1 MAKISNI
8 DDVKKLF
15 ENLHNLLWNKEG
27 FNPEKALEHLN
38 FFLFLK
44 AIEPHIKS
52 INLSDKCKFSYL
64 VSIKD
69 ENILYETFNDIIVP
83 EIYENDITRT
93 YFKFIEIK
101 GCKNLRTIINEI
113 NKIDI
118 NNSDFDLLGTLYEY
132 IISRGCKDMS
142 DNGQYFTNRKLCD
155 LAVKLSLSL
164 YENVNINMIDPF
176 CGTGGFI
183 ISFVKF
189 INSCLT
195 KEQIREFWTQN
206 KKFIYGNDI
215 KIGNCMSTRLNLLF
229 HTGVPFDETITQGN
243 SFYDEIFGNQKYD
256 FIFTNPPYGGDK
268 DIGDEY
274 KFKYR
279 EKYGN
284 QYIYKVN
291 NRIRNINIPID
302 AKDATAVQL
311 CLDLL
316 APQGTCAIVL
326 DDGFYFGAN
335 KKLTELRKYLVE
347 NFNIRYIV
355 DIPQDAFENTSTK
368 TSILIFQNN
377 GKTEEIKILDFKS
390 GSEIIKININEI
402 REKNYTLNYNRYIKK
417 FWNIPNDYKLY
428 KLKDI
433 ISYCKVGKNKPPD
446 DKNGKLY
453 PYYGTSGI
461 TGYTDYFLED
471 GKYIL
476 CARGGTIGNLFLVVG
491 KSWPSDH
498 NFIIK
503 TDENT
508 CNLKYLYY
516 FLKANKNLLSEKKQG
531 TIIPG
536 ITKDI
541 IYEIEIHLPNLQIQH
556 QISNFIYYYDQL
568 YKNIKESIDNM
579 EKVLISS
586 VNLLSYNVQ
595 NFLTIDDICTFLPK
609 SKYPAS
615 YGREKGEYRFYVS
628 SQDKKLY
635 CDNYDYE
642 DECII
647 IGTGGKVSIHIDF
660 KFSSA
665 MQTYVLKP
673 KDNLYLPYLYYLLK
687 GNINILENGFQGT
700 TIKNITK
707 EYLKSLQIPIPE
719 LSKQM
724 SIKDGHEFII
734 SSKNNLKIWKQI
746 IDEKLNTLKIQ

>member
-44 AIEPHIKS
+44 AIEPHIES

-64 VSIKD
+64 VSLKD
-69 ENILYETFNDIIVP
+69 ENILYETFNDIVVP

-113 NKIDI
+113 DKIDVE
-118 NNSDFDLLGTLYEY
+118 NSDFDLLGTLYEY

-142 DNGQYFTNRKLCD
+142 DSGQYFTNRQLCD
-155 LAVKLSLSL
+155 YAVKLSLNL

-183 ISFVKF
+183 ISFVKY

-195 KEQIREFWTQN
+195 KEQIKEFWTQN
-206 KKFIYGNDI
+206 KNFIYGNDI

-229 HTGVPFDETITQGN
+229 HTGVPFDGTISQGN
-243 SFYDEIFGNQKYD
+243 SFYDEIFGDRKYD

-279 EKYGN
+279 EKIGN

-291 NRIRNINIPID
+291 SRIRNINIPID
-302 AKDATAVQL
+302 AKDAAAVQL

-316 APQGTCAIVL
+316 SPQGTCAIVL
-326 DDGFYFGAN
+326 DDGFYFGGN
-335 KKLTELRKYLVE
+335 KKLIDLRKYLVE

-355 DIPQDAFENTSTK
+355 DIPQDAFENTKTK
-368 TSILIFQNN
+368 TSLMIFQNN
-377 GKTEEIKILDFKS
+377 GKTKEIQVLDFKS
-390 GSEIIKININEI
+390 GSKIIKININEI

-417 FWNIPNDYKLY
+417 NWNIPNEYSLY
-428 KLKDI
+428 KLKDV
-433 ISYCKVGKNKPPD
+433 ISYCKTGKNRSKD
-446 DKNGKLY
+446 EKNGKLY
-453 PYYGTSGI
+453 PYYGTASI
-461 TGYTDYFLED
+461 TGYIDEFLED
-471 GKYIL
+471 GEYIL
-476 CARGGTIGNLFLVVG
+476 CVHSGTIGNVFLVTG
-491 KSWPSDH
+491 KSWPSGH
-498 NFIIK
+498 NFVIR
-503 TDENT
+503 TNENI

-531 TIIPG
+531 TVIPG
-536 ITKDI
+536 ITKEI
-541 IYEIEIHLPNLQIQH
+541 LYEIDIPLPNLQLQC
-556 QISNFIYYYDQL
+556 QLSNVLYYYDKS
-568 YKNIKESIDNM
+568 YNNIKENIGNI
-579 EKVLISS
+579 ENVIISS
-586 VNLLSYNVQ
+586 VNLMVNNVQ
-595 NFLTIDDICTFLPK
+595 NFLTLNDICIFLPK

-615 YGREKGEYRFYVS
+615 YGKQKGEYRFYVS
-628 SQDKKLY
+628 SQDKELY
-635 CDNYDYE
+635 CDNCDYE

-647 IGTGGKVSIHIDF
+647 IGAGGNVSIHIDS
-660 KFSSA
+660 KFSAS
-665 MQTYVLKP
+665 MHTFILKA

-687 GNINILENGFQGT
+687 GNINLLENGFEGT
-700 TIKNITK
+700 TLKFISKD
-707 EYLKSLQIPIPE
+707 YLKTLRIPVPE
-719 LSKQM
+719 LSQQM
-724 SIKDGHEFII
+724 EIKEEHEFINI
-734 SSKNNLKIWKQI
+734 NKNKLKIWKKL
-746 IDEKLNTLKIQ
+746 IDEKLNMLKI